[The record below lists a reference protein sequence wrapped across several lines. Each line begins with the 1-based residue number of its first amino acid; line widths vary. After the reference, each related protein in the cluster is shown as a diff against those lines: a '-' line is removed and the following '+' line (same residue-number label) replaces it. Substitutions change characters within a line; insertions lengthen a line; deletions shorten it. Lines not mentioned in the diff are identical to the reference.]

1 MQELAPRNA
10 TAGMLTQNFKETV
23 KQFSTSDEAFSFMN
37 FIKGNPA
44 YWKRFLSEVLAMVK
58 QFGLSMYFLT
68 FSFAYL
74 RWNKFISIISKVN
87 KLNLSE
93 EEGQSLS
100 YQERCKLFNMNPVLV
115 ARHFQ
120 YQVEVFFNEILVDG
134 PLGKTKYY
142 VIRSEF
148 QVRGTPHIH
157 SFLWILNAPVLSKD
171 TIDHYK
177 EWVDSNI
184 SARIPD
190 SSKNPKRFEL
200 VKIYQLHRH

>member
-1 MQELAPRNA
+1 
-10 TAGMLTQNFKETV
+10 
-23 KQFSTSDEAFSFMN
+23 
-37 FIKGNPA
+37 
-44 YWKRFLSEVLAMVK
+44 
-58 QFGLSMYFLT
+58 MYFLT
-68 FSFAYL
+68 FSCAYL

-120 YQVEVFFNEILVDG
+120 YRVEVFFKEILVDG

-200 VKIYQLHRH
+200 VKMYQLHRH